1 MAVLALTRL
10 PYEIAPGSPLIT
22 KDQRVYHFDRVD
34 PDGAVCLRGRFLDG
48 HGDLMVIDD
57 DGHRRRPNCEE
68 FLGLI
73 AAGSLER
80 LPLPPSNNVACERR
94 KDDIDPDQAR
104 LNDELAD
111 FRVAM
116 LRELDAKIANEGQSL
131 SDKKLQ
137 IFIDRCLHKKGIRD
151 LKGAWRCSPA
161 TLREWSRTRG
171 VRGDRRLS
179 DGVSQTGKI
188 PRARKINHPIEI
200 LAFHT
205 SIAIS
210 RRWPTS
216 QAIRAYRAELEDIN
230 KGRPLA
236 RNLAFIDEDG
246 RWAISNEPAV
256 YETPDRR
263 YSPISNDAFYG
274 LVRVMRSKKAYAIE
288 TSAKGAMQRY
298 EGGGVTEMPSR
309 IGVLGQMDDTPV
321 PNLFLVDAN
330 SGIPLGA
337 ATLTVLLDTV
347 SRLATGWDLSWDHA
361 STGTVLRTVLHANQP
376 KQFPPA
382 MLKMAEEEGAGQLRH
397 LAQQTLTW
405 GYKISR
411 IKSDNLAAFH
421 SRDVE
426 DALLDCG
433 IAQEFTGKDKPRAKP
448 HIERILGI
456 LQNLLFKRL
465 PDARPAP
472 ELAIRFGYDPDKH
485 VLCTL
490 QQARELL
497 DLACVI
503 YNLTRHT
510 GLDGK
515 QPSLVHQEHLAR
527 YKVAVIEDQEILRRA
542 LCRGEKEIQIDNSGI
557 RVFNRRYSSSGLVAK
572 IIQDHER
579 GTRHRCRNGGP
590 RQARFNRNHK
600 RKLTFKVRIKYNSDD
615 LGHIYVWNP
624 HASPRGEWIILPCTD
639 PQMKGRPKW
648 LHDRIGELANEQAD
662 GHLDK
667 ATEDRLYAL
676 LQHEIM
682 HINEA
687 SSERSLRDHAR
698 VIDTPSVTAALQNWV
713 EVHSETTGSPD
724 VKGLASVSGRTDKHL
739 ASSSDLRRSAA
750 FPVDVDQTPRK
761 DALSQSPRPPRAQHR
776 RGHAPI
782 SDHIATPSRAK
793 TQKRERRKY
802 STPKWKD
809 IA

>member
-1 MAVLALTRL
+1 MAVLAFTRL
-10 PYEIAPGSPLIT
+10 PYEIAPGSPFIA

-34 PDGAVCLRGRFLDG
+34 PDGAVCLRGWLLDG
-48 HGDLMVIDD
+48 HGDLMVIDN

-68 FLGLI
+68 FLGLL

-94 KDDIDPDQAR
+94 KDDIDPNQAR

-111 FRVAM
+111 FRVTM
-116 LRELDAKIANEGQSL
+116 LRELDAKIANEGQRL

-137 IFIDRCLHKKGIRD
+137 IFIDRCLRKKCIRD

-161 TLREWSRTRG
+161 TLREWRRTRG
-171 VRGDRRLS
+171 VDGNRRLS
-179 DGVSQTGKI
+179 DGVSQTGKT
-188 PRARKINHPIEI
+188 PKARKINHHIEI
-200 LAFHT
+200 LAFYT

-216 QAIRAYRAELEDIN
+216 QAIRAYRAEIADIN
-230 KGRPLA
+230 KGRPLS
-236 RNLAFIDEDG
+236 RNLAVTDEDG
-246 RWAISNEPAV
+246 RWAMSNEPAV
-256 YETPDRR
+256 YEIPDRP
-263 YSPISNDAFYG
+263 YSPISSDAFYG
-274 LVRVMRSKKAYAIE
+274 LVRSMRSKKAYAIE

-321 PNLFLVDAN
+321 PNLFLVDAK
-330 SGIPLGA
+330 SGIPLGG
-337 ATLTVLLDTV
+337 ATLTVLAETV
-347 SRLATGWDLSWDHA
+347 SRLALGWDLSWDHA

-376 KQFPPA
+376 KRFPLA
-382 MLKMAEEEGAGQLRH
+382 ILKMAEEEGAGRLRD
-397 LAQQTLTW
+397 LAQQALTW
-405 GYKISR
+405 GYKVSR

-421 SRDVE
+421 SHDVE

-456 LQNLLFKRL
+456 LQNLLLKRL
-465 PDARPAP
+465 QDARLDP
-472 ELAIRFGYDPDKH
+472 ELAIRFGYDPEKQ

-490 QQARELL
+490 QEARELL
-497 DLACVI
+497 DIACII
-503 YNLTRHT
+503 YNVTRHG

-542 LCRGEKEIQIDNSGI
+542 LCRGEKDIQIDNSGV
-557 RVFNRRYSSSGLVAK
+557 RVFNRRYSSSGMVAK

-600 RKLTFKVRIKYNSDD
+600 RKLTFKVRIKFNPDD

-624 HASPRGEWIILPCTD
+624 HAAPRGEWIILPCTD

-648 LHDRIGELANEQAD
+648 LHDRIVELAKEQAD

-667 ATEDRLYAL
+667 ATEDRLHAL
-676 LQHEIM
+676 LQQEIM

-698 VIDTPSVTAALQNWV
+698 VMDSLYVTAALQNWV
-713 EVHSETTGSPD
+713 DVHSE
-724 VKGLASVSGRTDKHL
+724 RTDDPDIKGP
-739 ASSSDLRRSAA
+739 ATGTRRNDKTPATRSDLQRNAG
-750 FPVDVDQTPRK
+750 FLVNIDQPPRK
-761 DALSQSPRPPRAQHR
+761 DALDQSPRPPRAQNR
-776 RGHAPI
+776 RGHAPV
-782 SDHIATPSRAK
+782 SNHTPTPSRAK
-793 TQKRERRKY
+793 IQKRERRSY